1 MPTIKS
7 KLITGVIGNEVR
19 NQKFRNELGLSYGQQ
34 IAYMVMETKVDGS
47 VYYCCWSGGAVE
59 GEDVRLTEVGRAA
72 LEVLMALPAGDT
84 ESLHMQQLKLGKTP
98 LKKKV
103 IQMLKEKPKGA
114 KVCFVGD
121 MAGELDGHM
130 HEAFNV
136 IGSKVLSVK

>member
-1 MPTIKS
+1 MPAIKS
-7 KLITGVIGNEVR
+7 KLITGVVGNEVR

-34 IAYMVMETKVDGS
+34 IAYMVMETKVDGA
-47 VYYCCWSGGAVE
+47 VYYCCWSGGSIE
-59 GEDVRLTEVGRAA
+59 GDDVRLTEVGRAA
-72 LEVLMALPAGDT
+72 LEVLMALPAGDA

-103 IQMLKEKPKGA
+103 IQMLKEKPKGS
-114 KVCFVGD
+114 KVGFVGD